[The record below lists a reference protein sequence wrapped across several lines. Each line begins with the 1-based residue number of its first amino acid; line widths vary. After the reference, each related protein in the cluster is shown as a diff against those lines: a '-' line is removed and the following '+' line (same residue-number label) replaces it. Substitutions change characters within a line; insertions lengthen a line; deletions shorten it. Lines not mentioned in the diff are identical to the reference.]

1 MSLQERANRQRELDR
16 AAAVVAQCRKC
27 GIGATR
33 RNAVYGEG
41 DPCAALM
48 VVGEGPG
55 ETEDKLGRPF
65 VGRAGELL
73 DKMLLSIDLPRED
86 VFICNTVKCRP
97 TLDNG
102 HRLANRAP
110 TPDEMR
116 NCRPYLDQQIEVIR
130 PRVILAL
137 GAPAAKSFMGEKFSI
152 TKQRG
157 QWFEGPSGIPVIA
170 TFHPAYVLRQTGGAM
185 TEVKKLVWSDLK
197 KVRARLAETPAETAR
212 KPEQHRLFD

>member
-1 MSLQERANRQRELDR
+1 MSLQERAKRQRELDV

-116 NCRPYLDQQIEVIR
+116 NCRPYLDQQIDVIR

-197 KVRARLAETPAETAR
+197 KVRARLAEAPAETAR
-212 KPEQHRLFD
+212 KPEQHGLFD

>member
-1 MSLQERANRQRELDR
+1 MSLEERARRQRGLDR
-16 AAAVVAQCRKC
+16 AAAIVAGCRKC
-27 GIGATR
+27 EIGATR

-73 DKMLLSIDLPRED
+73 DRMLLSIGLPRED

-97 TLDNG
+97 TLDTG
-102 HRLANRAP
+102 QRLANRPP

-116 NCRPYLDQQIEVIR
+116 NCRPYLDEQIAIVR

-157 QWFEGPSGIPVIA
+157 QWFEGPEGIPTIA
-170 TFHPAYVLRQTGGAM
+170 TFHPAYILRQTGGAM
-185 TEVKKLVWSDLK
+185 NEVKKLVWADLK
-197 KVRARLAETPAETAR
+197 AVRVRLTQPVTAPAQ
-212 KPEQHRLFD
+212 PEQHSLFD